1 MPKLHFDMW
10 VLIAHYL
17 VEEAITLA
25 HAFRGDLTLA
35 DALCDVSE
43 NYYLARWEMSHELE
57 CYYESV
63 YLLLHDNRPL
73 S

>member
-17 VEEAITLA
+17 GEEAITLA
-25 HAFRGDLTLA
+25 HAFRGDLILA

-43 NYYLARWEMSHELE
+43 NYYLARCETTTI
-57 CYYESV
+57 
-63 YLLLHDNRPL
+63 YLTDDDVEDNGYWSDSFP
-73 S
+73 